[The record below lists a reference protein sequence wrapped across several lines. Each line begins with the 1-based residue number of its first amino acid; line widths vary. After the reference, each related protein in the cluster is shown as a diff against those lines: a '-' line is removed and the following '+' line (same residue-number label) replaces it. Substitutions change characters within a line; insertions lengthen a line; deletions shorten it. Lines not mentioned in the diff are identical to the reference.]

1 MLEKGDPPSS
11 STIGLLLR
19 AVASNHIVGRGEIVG
34 GDDIV
39 GDADGLCDT
48 VGAELIVGDTEGAAD
63 GVKEGYFVGV
73 AVGLFDGS
81 GLYGGGVG
89 LLVGSKVKVPQGML
103 HVQGHELIKSK
114 MSWSV

>member
-1 MLEKGDPPSS
+1 
-11 STIGLLLR
+11 
-19 AVASNHIVGRGEIVG
+19 
-34 GDDIV
+34 
-39 GDADGLCDT
+39 
-48 VGAELIVGDTEGAAD
+48 
-63 GVKEGYFVGV
+63 V